1 MYAYLV
7 CHISADCPPGA
18 NVSAYNYIL
27 LPCLCLLQWSFWST
41 VRHCCIY
48 CGCNPGIEDLGGGGG
63 RTEAR
68 YDCVEGNVYVVDW
81 EMALRAVMF
90 CFVCAHGCLGGRNHG
105 DEDFAGSS
113 DGERT
118 WSEKS
123 SNLHQ

>member
-1 MYAYLV
+1 MHTLYVIFQRTAHLEQTSLPIIIYFCRV
-7 CHISADCPPGA
+7 YVSCSGA
-18 NVSAYNYIL
+18 SGRPFDIVAFTAGVIQAL
-27 LPCLCLLQWSFWST
+27 RIW
-41 VRHCCIY
+41 
-48 CGCNPGIEDLGGGGG
+48 GGGGG